1 MVEKCI
7 YYKMC
12 RIINHHGY
20 CYVEK
25 GCECDHYL
33 KEAVK
38 TPTNN
43 QSESLLCE
51 SCYGAVISCREAE
64 EKNNVCLGCGGQIN
78 ATHL

>member
-38 TPTNN
+38 TPTNISRDVIL
-43 QSESLLCE
+43 SELNSALGDMLT
-51 SCYGAVISCREAE
+51 
-64 EKNNVCLGCGGQIN
+64 KNNDTAADTIN
-78 ATHL
+78 RLMIKLTPVD